1 MRGSLNKLRPGALEQ
16 SSLQEALA
24 KMIAEFGEVS
34 QVEIEFN
41 FSWGEVDL
49 EKTTEDTIFRL
60 IEESLTN
67 SVRHGKA
74 KKIVITFYQVTD
86 YYITIQDDGIGSYQV
101 KFGYG
106 LLQMQERLAL
116 IGASVAYEGSNGFKT
131 TVKIPRN
138 KVMGK

>member
-1 MRGSLNKLRPGALEQ
+1 MREGIQDVRGSLNKLRPGALEQ

-101 KFGYG
+101 KFQLLPDVSIGYWDDFK
-106 LLQMQERLAL
+106 ERF
-116 IGASVAYEGSNGFKT
+116 GF
-131 TVKIPRN
+131 
-138 KVMGK
+138 